1 MSNHIVVM
9 NAPAYNA
16 DVYFQRLI
24 QQVRDNKA
32 NSKTPLVLLN
42 NIYPNGLSYDLELPG
57 VRLIH
62 GNPARMEDM
71 MRAGVADAAHILVLA
86 RDELE
91 QDSDSVCFDLCYRLK
106 ELGLA
111 YRIIVE
117 CVDDNNR
124 DRFRRIGV
132 RSVIRPIRSYPE
144 ILVRAME
151 SPGAELVMEDM
162 FTRDHDQLVRFPL
175 WLEGDAWCDVVT
187 AMIMANMGTP
197 LAWVSKEGKVH
208 VHPAGD
214 ERVYAQS
221 IIMMVKS
228 DHVPSDADVK
238 EAFRL
243 FRNQRQIA

>member
-1 MSNHIVVM
+1 MSKPIVVI

-16 DVYFQRLI
+16 DVYFARLI
-24 QQVRDNKA
+24 QQIRENRT
-32 NSKTPLVLLN
+32 NTKTPIVLLN
-42 NIYPNGLSYDLELPG
+42 NNYPNGLSYDLEQPG
-57 VRLIH
+57 VQHVH
-62 GNPARMEDM
+62 GNPSRHDDM
-71 MRAGVADAAHILVLA
+71 MRAGVNEADHILVLA

-91 QDSDSVCFDLCYRLK
+91 QDSDSVSFDLCYRLK

-111 YRIIVE
+111 YRVIVE
-117 CVDDNNR
+117 CVDDDNR

-162 FTRDHDQLVRFPL
+162 FTRDNDQLVRYPL
-175 WLEGDAWCDVVT
+175 WLEGDPWRDVVT
-187 AMIMANMGTP
+187 AMINANMGTP
-197 LAWVSKEGKVH
+197 LAWVSKEGKVA

-228 DHVPSDADVK
+228 AAVPTDADVK
-238 EAFRL
+238 EAFRSYL
-243 FRNQRQIA
+243 NHTLSA

>member
-1 MSNHIVVM
+1 MSHHIVVI
-9 NAPAYNA
+9 NAPAYNG
-16 DVYFQRLI
+16 DVYFKRLI
-24 QQVRDNKA
+24 QQIRDNRA
-32 NSKTPLVLLN
+32 NSKTPIVLLN
-42 NIYPNGLSYDLELPG
+42 NNYPNGLSYDLEVPG
-57 VRLIH
+57 VRLVH

-71 MRAGVADAAHILVLA
+71 MRAGVAEAEHILVLA

-117 CVDDNNR
+117 CVDDQNR

-144 ILVRAME
+144 ILVRSME

-162 FTRDHDQLVRFPL
+162 FTRDNDLMMRFPL
-175 WLEGDAWCDVVT
+175 WLEGDHWRDVVT
-187 AMIMANMGTP
+187 AMVMANMGTP

-221 IIMMVKS
+221 ILMLVKS
-228 DHVPSDADVK
+228 AAAPTDAAVK

-243 FRNQRQIA
+243 YLNHRHAG